1 MANER
6 PNRQRRERSATEFF
20 RASLLHKEEVELRK
34 ALHASLKEARTDS
47 KRKQPNQSGSII
59 LNAEAP
65 KKAQGNYFES
75 YSTKSVS
82 TGTDTRFRLKS
93 SAKKK
98 FEITSKQY
106 GDSLAKSNAERKGK
120 GFCER
125 TGQLLITSMK
135 RKGNGDTTSCF
146 VKRKKTNHEKWNN
159 QAAASQKSSK
169 KVSTSLAKKIDSA
182 IISTKQN
189 NRGCTNN
196 TLKKETGKS
205 MTKKDLQSP
214 LNTLRASRSLW
225 EQELTILPKSKL
237 TLKKSQNIS
246 KVNCS
251 HKGKVVRS
259 LIAKFGANA
268 SDERDLPARQTRGD
282 DVREVQTDI
291 GCTKMWSR
299 TDLQKNEFGKL
310 KQDCSPLENPSSI
323 YSADMK
329 HVSSSHSLQGK
340 AKKRLKH
347 KFKDRKLVNPLGE
360 IYIPANVAKT
370 EDFLTFLCLR
380 GSSGLPKSFD
390 IFSNP
395 DPFVTQPADQSFDDG
410 TASFQ
415 AFPVQSSVTYSPP
428 SSRAPTPSDSSV
440 ASPVSSNDG
449 WIVNDA

>member
-1 MANER
+1 M
-6 PNRQRRERSATEFF
+6 
-20 RASLLHKEEVELRK
+20 RK

-47 KRKQPNQSGSII
+47 KRKQQQPNQSGSII
-59 LNAEAP
+59 LNAEAS
-65 KKAQGNYFES
+65 KKAQGNHFES

-106 GDSLAKSNAERKGK
+106 GDSLAKSNDERKGK
-120 GFCER
+120 GFCDR

-169 KVSTSLAKKIDSA
+169 KDSA

-251 HKGKVVRS
+251 HKGKVVQS

-268 SDERDLPARQTRGD
+268 SDERDLPARRTRGD

-323 YSADMK
+323 YSADVK

-380 GSSGLPKSFD
+380 GNLIVKMIILFL
-390 IFSNP
+390 
-395 DPFVTQPADQSFDDG
+395 FVHLLDRLG
-410 TASFQ
+410 TEIS
-415 AFPVQSSVTYSPP
+415 
-428 SSRAPTPSDSSV
+428 
-440 ASPVSSNDG
+440 
-449 WIVNDA
+449 

>member
-1 MANER
+1 M
-6 PNRQRRERSATEFF
+6 RR
-20 RASLLHKEEVELRK
+20 

-47 KRKQPNQSGSII
+47 KRKQPHQSGSLIV
-59 LNAEAP
+59 NAEAS
-65 KKAQGNYFES
+65 KAQGNYFEAF
-75 YSTKSVS
+75 STKSVS

-98 FEITSKQY
+98 FEITSNQH
-106 GDSLAKSNAERKGK
+106 GESLAKSNAERKGK
-120 GFCER
+120 GFCDS

-135 RKGNGDTTSCF
+135 RKGNGDAASCF

-182 IISTKQN
+182 IISRKQN
-189 NRGCTNN
+189 NRGCANN
-196 TLKKETGKS
+196 TLEKETGKS

-237 TLKKSQNIS
+237 TLKKSRKIS

-251 HKGKVVRS
+251 HKSKVVQS

-268 SDERDLPARQTRGD
+268 SAERDLPTRRTRGD
-282 DVREVQTDI
+282 DVRELQTDI

-299 TDLQKNEFGKL
+299 IDLQQNEFGKL
-310 KQDCSPLENPSSI
+310 KRDGSPLENPSSI

-329 HVSSSHSLQGK
+329 HESSSHSLQTK
-340 AKKRLKH
+340 IKKRLKH

-380 GSSGLPKSFD
+380 G
-390 IFSNP
+390 N
-395 DPFVTQPADQSFDDG
+395 
-410 TASFQ
+410 
-415 AFPVQSSVTYSPP
+415 
-428 SSRAPTPSDSSV
+428 
-440 ASPVSSNDG
+440 
-449 WIVNDA
+449 WIVKMIILFLFGHLSDRR